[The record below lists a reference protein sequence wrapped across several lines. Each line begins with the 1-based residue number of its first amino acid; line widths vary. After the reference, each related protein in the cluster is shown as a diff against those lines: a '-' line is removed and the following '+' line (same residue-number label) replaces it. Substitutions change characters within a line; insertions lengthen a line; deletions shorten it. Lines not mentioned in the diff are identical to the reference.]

1 MRATGRSGRSSVGS
15 VTQKRLE
22 RGRLGEDLAAQKL
35 ADAGWRLIE
44 RNARTRFGEIDIVAL
59 EGEALVF
66 VEVKTGRAGAAVGP
80 PRPVLAVGPDK
91 QRRLRRLGIGWI
103 SDRREAGLRLPRFS
117 QIRFDVVGVTVGPDG
132 AVSAY
137 EHLRDAF

>member
-1 MRATGRSGRSSVGS
+1 M
-15 VTQKRLE
+15 TQQRLE
-22 RGRLGEDLAAQKL
+22 RGRHGEEHAARRLAA
-35 ADAGWRLIE
+35 AGWRLLE

-59 EGEALVF
+59 DGNALVF

-80 PRPVLAVGPDK
+80 PRPVLAVGPEK
-91 QRRLRRLGIGWI
+91 QRRLRRLGAGWI
-103 SDRREAGLRLPRFS
+103 SGRRDAAERLPRFS
-117 QIRFDVVGVTVGPDG
+117 QIRFDVIGVTVGPNG

>member
-1 MRATGRSGRSSVGS
+1 M
-15 VTQKRLE
+15 TQARLE
-22 RGRLGEDLAAQKL
+22 RGRRGEEHAAQRLAAL
-35 ADAGWRLIE
+35 GWRLVE

-59 EGEALVF
+59 DADALVF

-80 PRPVLAVGPDK
+80 PRPVLAVGPQK
-91 QRRLRRLGIGWI
+91 QRRLRRLGAGWI

-117 QIRFDVVGVTVGPDG
+117 QIRFDVVGVTVGRDG
-132 AVSAY
+132 SVSAY